1 MLSSAACLPA
11 CLSDQWS
18 KRTVVR
24 PGLRLSCCS
33 SLRGFLRSQ
42 GPESCK
48 NVVPEKGGSRGPR
61 VQELSKSQAGCVS
74 LGPSSCSLAAWPEAR
89 RQTQRER
96 EEEKGETQLGSPRRQ
111 TGSQP
116 QTELAFLESRTPIAS
131 FCLLPFA
138 FCPLPL
144 PPFYPCHYPDPQS
157 VERAG
162 TWQAKGPHSL
172 LALVGTTLGILA
184 VRQSRDLLYC

>member
-138 FCPLPL
+138 LCLFR
-144 PPFYPCHYPDPQS
+144 PFTLVIILIYSQS
-157 VERAG
+157 NG
-162 TWQAKGPHSL
+162 
-172 LALVGTTLGILA
+172 LAPG
-184 VRQSRDLLYC
+184 RQRDLTPSWPSSALPSAF